1 MAKLQIINAKDGTAV
16 PFLRGIL
23 TRSLQLAGLSFDDA
37 YGVASEIRDSLADDS
52 SIRTDQLTKR
62 VAGRLRKSH
71 GEAAVRRY
79 LALGDPAAPI
89 IVRDEG
95 GQTLPFSMETHRR
108 ALQCCGL
115 TEALAAQLSD
125 KLYRHLVMRNRT
137 EISSSY
143 LRRLTYRFVHR
154 EVGEETARR
163 FLVWRQFRVQG
174 WPLLLLIGGAPGCGK
189 STIATELASRL
200 DIFRTQSTD
209 MLREVMRMMIPERLL
224 PVLHKSSFDAWQV
237 LPDKKPG
244 DELEERVVRGY
255 RSQSELL
262 FVSCDAV
269 IQRAMR
275 ERVSLVLEGVHVDAT
290 LVKRLSV
297 ERDVVIVPVMLA
309 VLKKEQLRHR
319 IQGRGGGVPLRR
331 AKRYLQNFD
340 AIWQLQS
347 YLLDEADHHGVSIVT
362 NDDKEETTR
371 EIMRIVVDHL
381 ATNLE
386 ASLDKVFPGQ

>member
-23 TRSLQLAGLSFDDA
+23 TRSLQLAGLSFEEA
-37 YGVASEIRDSLADDS
+37 YTVASEIRDSLADAS
-52 SIRTDQLTKR
+52 SIRTDQLRKR
-62 VAGRLRKSH
+62 VAARLRKTY
-71 GEAAVRRY
+71 GDAFERRY
-79 LALGDPAAPI
+79 LALGEPATPI
-89 IVRDEG
+89 IVRGPG
-95 GQTLPFSMETHRR
+95 GQTLRFSMETHRR
-108 ALQCCGL
+108 ALESCGL
-115 TEALAAQLSD
+115 TETLAAQLTD
-125 KLYRHLVMRNRT
+125 KLYRHLVLRNRN

-143 LRRLTYRFVHR
+143 LGRLTYRFVHR
-154 EVGEETARR
+154 EVDEEAAQR
-163 FLVWRQFRVQG
+163 FLVWRRFRDQG

-224 PVLHKSSFDAWQV
+224 PVLHKSSFDAWQA
-237 LPDKKPG
+237 LPDKNPG
-244 DELEERVVRGY
+244 EGLEQQVVRGY

-262 FVSCDAV
+262 YLSCDAV
-269 IQRAMR
+269 IQRAVR

-290 LVKRLSV
+290 LVKRLNL
-297 ERDVVIVPVMLA
+297 EPGVVIVPVMLA

-319 IQGRGGGVPLRR
+319 IQGRGGAIPQRR

-347 YLLDEADHHGVSIVT
+347 FLLDEADHYGVSIVT
-362 NDDKEETTR
+362 NEDKEATTG

-381 ATNLE
+381 AKNLDV
-386 ASLDKVFPGQ
+386 SLAKVFPGR

>member
-1 MAKLQIINAKDGTAV
+1 
-16 PFLRGIL
+16 
-23 TRSLQLAGLSFDDA
+23 
-37 YGVASEIRDSLADDS
+37 
-52 SIRTDQLTKR
+52 
-62 VAGRLRKSH
+62 
-71 GEAAVRRY
+71 
-79 LALGDPAAPI
+79 
-89 IVRDEG
+89 
-95 GQTLPFSMETHRR
+95 
-108 ALQCCGL
+108 
-115 TEALAAQLSD
+115 
-125 KLYRHLVMRNRT
+125 
-137 EISSSY
+137 
-143 LRRLTYRFVHR
+143 
-154 EVGEETARR
+154 
-163 FLVWRQFRVQG
+163 
-174 WPLLLLIGGAPGCGK
+174 
-189 STIATELASRL
+189 
-200 DIFRTQSTD
+200 
-209 MLREVMRMMIPERLL
+209 MMIPERLL
-224 PVLHKSSFDAWQV
+224 PVLHKSSFDAWQA
-237 LPDKKPG
+237 LPDNKPG
-244 DELEERVVRGY
+244 DELEERVVRGF